1 MAVGKTMMPETNRP
15 LLAVT
20 IGDPAGIG
28 PEIVLGALDAPSL
41 YQVCR
46 PLVIGDRAVL
56 EHVAGLVHRT
66 PNLLT
71 VTQPDQGRYEPG
83 TIDLLDLATPAVER
97 LRMGEVQPEA
107 GRAAFGYVRRAIE
120 LCLAGDTDAMATAPI
135 NKEAL
140 QRGGVPFLDHTAM
153 LAEFTHSPHSM
164 TMFTVENLR
173 IFFATRHLPLADA
186 IAELST
192 ELIVEQ
198 LVNADD
204 ALAQYGLQGAR
215 IAVAALNPHNGED
228 GIFGDT
234 EIEVL
239 RPAVADACERGVNAS
254 GPFAADSVFQRMRE
268 GGCDAVLS
276 LFHDQGHIAAKSID
290 YYRTI
295 ALTTGLP
302 FVRSSV
308 DHGTAFDIA
317 GRGIASSTSMAEA
330 IRVAADYTHRF
341 RQAPSTV
348 ENPAVRRAP

>member
-1 MAVGKTMMPETNRP
+1 MTNKERP
-15 LLAVT
+15 LVAVT

-28 PEIVLGALDAPSL
+28 PEIVLGALEDASL
-41 YQVCR
+41 YSVCR

-56 EHVAGLVHRT
+56 ERIARLVGRAAVLHSVTAPDRGEYAAG
-66 PNLLT
+66 
-71 VTQPDQGRYEPG
+71 Q
-83 TIDLLDLATPAVER
+83 IDLLDLRTAGVER

-107 GRAAFGYVRRAIE
+107 GRAAFGYVRRGIE
-120 LCLAGDTDAMATAPI
+120 LCLAGDADAMATAPL

-140 QRGGVPFLDHTAM
+140 QVGGVPFLDHTAM
-153 LAEFTHSPHSM
+153 LAKLTGSPHSM

-186 IAELST
+186 IAELSV
-192 ELIVEQ
+192 ELIAEQ
-198 LVNADD
+198 LVNASE
-204 ALAQYGLQGAR
+204 ALAQYGLAGAR

-228 GIFGDT
+228 GLFGDA
-234 EIEVL
+234 EIRIL
-239 RPAVADACERGVNAS
+239 RPGVEEACRRGVTAS

-276 LFHDQGHIAAKSID
+276 LFHDQGHIAAKSVD

-317 GRGIASSTSMAEA
+317 GKGIAKCTSMAES
-330 IRVAADYTHRF
+330 IRVAADYTHRL
-341 RQAPSTV
+341 
-348 ENPAVRRAP
+348 RRP